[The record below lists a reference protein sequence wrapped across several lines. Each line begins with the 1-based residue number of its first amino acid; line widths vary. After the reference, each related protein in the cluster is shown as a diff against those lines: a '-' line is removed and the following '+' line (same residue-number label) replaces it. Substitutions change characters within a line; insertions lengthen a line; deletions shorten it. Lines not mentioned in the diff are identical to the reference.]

1 MAKSRNGLVSAGLTG
16 LGFLFLLLAFTSHS
30 WVVANGRVT
39 NPQFQSIG
47 VILHSWVVANGRVTN
62 PQFQS
67 IGLWSICLTGF
78 EEFHH
83 WYDTKFYGCWWVF
96 EEEYYNIHDFLFPG
110 FFISTE
116 IFMLM
121 SFLAGLMST
130 FLSDCHQLGIVCIH
144 RMHCI
149 DHLWMY
155 GDSRDWLPHW
165 ENNDIGWAYYSEV
178 CSVLLMVAS
187 SILYFIES
195 RVHTIKKRKTENAQN
210 AYHMEQRRDFT
221 HTEI

>member
-1 MAKSRNGLVSAGLTG
+1 MAKSRNGLVAAGLTG
-16 LGFLFLLLAFTSHS
+16 LGFLFLLLAFTS
-30 WVVANGRVT
+30 
-39 NPQFQSIG
+39 
-47 VILHSWVVANGRVTN
+47 HSWVVANGRVTN

-96 EEEYYNIHDFLFPG
+96 EEEYYMIHDFLFPG

-121 SFLAGLMST
+121 SFLAGLISV
-130 FLSDCHQLGIVCIH
+130 FLVTMYMCCSRTQDKFILLLRVISINSGLSAGTGCIAL
-144 RMHCI
+144 I
-149 DHLWMY
+149 IFGMY

-165 ENNDIGWAYYSEV
+165 ENNDIGWAYYSAV
-178 CSVLLMVAS
+178 CGVLLMVAS
-187 SILYFIES
+187 SILYFVES
-195 RVHTIKKRKTENAQN
+195 RVHTIKKRKTEDAQN

>member
-1 MAKSRNGLVSAGLTG
+1 MAKSRNGLISAGITV
-16 LGFLFLLLAFTSHS
+16 LGFFFLLLAFTSHS
-30 WVVANGRVT
+30 WVVSNGRI
-39 NPQFQSIG
+39 QD
-47 VILHSWVVANGRVTN
+47 

-96 EEEYYNIHDFLFPG
+96 EEEYYIIHDFLFPG
-110 FFISTE
+110 FFISTQ

-121 SFLAGLMST
+121 CFLASLVST
-130 FLSDCHQLGIVCIH
+130 FLVALYMCCSRTQEKFILLLRVISGNAALSAFTGTIALIIFGI
-144 RMHCI
+144 
-149 DHLWMY
+149 Y

-165 ENNDIGWAYYSEV
+165 ESNDIGWAYYSAV
-178 CSVLLMVAS
+178 CGVLLNYTAA
-187 SILYFIES
+187 ILYFIES
-195 RVHTIKKRKTENAQN
+195 RAHTIKKRKTLAAQS
-210 AYHMEQRRDFT
+210 AYHMEQRRDLSH